1 MLSAQSDDGSTIYV
15 QNVVTNVGE
24 VYTKP
29 IATLKPERYVFVA
42 RRGSASSPEAA
53 VEGYFRTLK
62 PQFTLTSSMPQHS
75 TMTFAKAQEYGRL
88 ARTARTCD
96 VDDWIQFT
104 FAQAVDCRR
113 MQIATGNFQLPRFI
127 FEQGYAEVSYDG
139 KTFVPVGDLQNGMY
153 VVDNPPHPI
162 KAVRLVCSSQ
172 GNGAKY
178 VSIQP
183 PTIWP
188 RL

>member
-1 MLSAQSDDGSTIYV
+1 
-15 QNVVTNVGE
+15 
-24 VYTKP
+24 
-29 IATLKPERYVFVA
+29 
-42 RRGSASSPEAA
+42 
-53 VEGYFRTLK
+53 
-62 PQFTLTSSMPQHS
+62 
-75 TMTFAKAQEYGRL
+75 MTFAKAQEYGRL

-96 VDDWIQFT
+96 VGDWIQFT

-139 KTFVPVGDLQNGMY
+139 KTFVPMGDLQNGMY
-153 VVDNPPHPI
+153 IIDNPPHPI

-188 RL
+188 KL